1 MAYRKFTSIVIL
13 MQSNIRYWGT
23 NVNRFWSGQ
32 RKRLFLRLLYIF
44 VNGRWSQSF
53 SFLQDT
59 IKSYSVAVSSGTL
72 YSHIYVPSR
81 AFSPGTSKH
90 GVHYWFIQHVRQLRT
105 SSTFVTTDL
114 VVALSI
120 QLCVDS
126 FVKLESR
133 HWLPPRIM
141 AYTKYSNR

>member
-23 NVNRFWSGQ
+23 KVNRFLSGQ
-32 RKRLFLRLLYIF
+32 RKIDSFFDCSISSSMDGDLRVFRSYKTL
-44 VNGRWSQSF
+44 
-53 SFLQDT
+53 
-59 IKSYSVAVSSGTL
+59 SYSVAVSSGTL

-90 GVHYWFIQHVRQLRT
+90 GVHNWFIQHVRQLRT